1 MHFLAPQMKEIR
13 KGLERGVV
21 VDSYCDTRYDWYQ
34 MREIRKGL
42 ESKMDISCY
51 ADPSYK
57 YTTMRAVRKGMEEGF
72 YWHLC

>member
-1 MHFLAPQMKEIR
+1 
-13 KGLERGVV
+13 
-21 VDSYCDTRYDWYQ
+21 

-57 YTTMRAVRKGMEEGF
+57 YTTMRAVRKGMEEGILLAPF
-72 YWHLC
+72 AKQGYAGKLCLKLDVVSG